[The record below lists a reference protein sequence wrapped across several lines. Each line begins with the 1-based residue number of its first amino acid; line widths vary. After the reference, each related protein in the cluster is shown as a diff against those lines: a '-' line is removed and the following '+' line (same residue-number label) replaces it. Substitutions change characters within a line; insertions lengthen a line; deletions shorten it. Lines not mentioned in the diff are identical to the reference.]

1 MVASALKVAA
11 NRKNARKSTGP
22 KTPEGK
28 AKSRANAIK
37 HGLTGAGVA
46 LPTEDAAIVE
56 RRFLGLQEEMGPTDL
71 AGRLLVRQMALMSVR
86 IDRAAK
92 QERAALARKIR
103 HASTEFELHRL
114 KEIDRLFESIE
125 DCPGDH
131 RRRLLT
137 QPEGVDK
144 LVDALASVR
153 DQLKGGLYRRWE
165 PDHLRKI
172 EAFFGGTS
180 GGFPM
185 TRTEALLSALDGDI
199 TYLKSGEATHLTDKY
214 AKARYASGALIR
226 IIEDELTKLAAIR
239 SGLDP
244 EVLAQD
250 RLEAADRALFDPDPD
265 ATAARKYEAA
275 AIRNYFRAFR
285 DFREN
290 EANPVE
296 PSPKPLDV
304 LEVGPALDADAADNL
319 DAPDVSSIQPL
330 GENVEDSTNRGFED
344 KPNVQLDEINVVA
357 ANTESDL
364 ATPFRQNEPKPAAL
378 RKPPFFQNEPN
389 VSRHAFHEQPAQPEA
404 DGSRIA
410 HCHV

>member
-1 MVASALKVAA
+1 MAASAARINA
-11 NRKNARKSTGP
+11 NRLNARKSTGP

-92 QERAALARKIR
+92 QERAALAKKIR

-125 DCPGDH
+125 DCPGDY

-172 EAFFGGTS
+172 EAFFGGAS

-214 AKARYASGALIR
+214 ARSRYASGALIR

-290 EANPVE
+290 EANPAE
-296 PSPKPLDV
+296 PSP
-304 LEVGPALDADAADNL
+304 EALDFPEVDPVATAQPPSSPPILENKPKPDASALVVDS
-319 DAPDVSSIQPL
+319 ASRPL
-330 GENVEDSTNRGFED
+330 
-344 KPNVQLDEINVVA
+344 LDEIDQGSP
-357 ANTESDL
+357 TLSGSH
-364 ATPFRQNEPKPAAL
+364 PSRPPIRQNEP
-378 RKPPFFQNEPN
+378 NEPW
-389 VSRHAFHEQPAQPEA
+389 RMA
-404 DGSRIA
+404 DCPTIRPNPKTPSRIETIPELIPG
-410 HCHV
+410 